1 MYFKRYQPL
10 SWGSCLLLTVP
21 AMIYTFNIFPCKG
34 SILRRIKG
42 CLVPFSCNF
51 SIRNSYLPLYTSNH
65 FWKMLYLWITGD
77 YSVLAHNSIF
87 FYVVFILSPVFFVN
101 SSAIHSPIYEVGDIR
116 FFAANVEI
124 LLEYLNL
131 ASQLASFLSKVDKR
145 PSHSDLLT

>member
-1 MYFKRYQPL
+1 MYLKRYQVL

-34 SILRRIKG
+34 IILLRIKG
-42 CLVPFSCNF
+42 CLVPLSCNF
-51 SIRNSYLPLYTSNH
+51 SGRNSYLPLYTSKH
-65 FWKMLYLWITGD
+65 FWKMLYLGVTGA
-77 YSVLAHNSIF
+77 YSILAHNSLF
-87 FYVVFILSPVFFVN
+87 FYVVFILSLVFFVN
-101 SSAIHSPIYEVGDIR
+101 SSALYSPIYEDDIR

-131 ASQLASFLSKVDKR
+131 ASQHASSLSKVDKR